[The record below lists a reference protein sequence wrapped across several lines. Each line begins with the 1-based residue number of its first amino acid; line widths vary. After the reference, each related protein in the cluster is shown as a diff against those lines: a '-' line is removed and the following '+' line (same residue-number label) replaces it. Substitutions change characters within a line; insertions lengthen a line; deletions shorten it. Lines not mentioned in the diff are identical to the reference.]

1 MISAVYSYSVESPVI
16 NEATFKDIYAPEDA
30 TLYVKEEAKEAYSK
44 AKGWS
49 IFGHIVEEDNLAVA
63 TVDALDIQLYPN
75 PTQKLLHVAGAVA
88 DSDILLYDMTG
99 TLVGTARTDATG
111 SAVVSLASYPA
122 GTYVVRLSGTDR
134 LVVKQ

>member
-1 MISAVYSYSVESPVI
+1 M
-16 NEATFKDIYAPEDA
+16 
-30 TLYVKEEAKEAYSK
+30 
-44 AKGWS
+44 
-49 IFGHIVEEDNLAVA
+49 
-63 TVDALDIQLYPN
+63 
-75 PTQKLLHVAGAVA
+75 AGAVA

-99 TLVGTARTDATG
+99 TLVGPARTDATG

>member
-1 MISAVYSYSVESPVI
+1 M
-16 NEATFKDIYAPEDA
+16 
-30 TLYVKEEAKEAYSK
+30 
-44 AKGWS
+44 
-49 IFGHIVEEDNLAVA
+49 
-63 TVDALDIQLYPN
+63 
-75 PTQKLLHVAGAVA
+75 AGAVA
-88 DSDILLYDMTG
+88 DSDIQLYDMTG